1 MRLTKQQFI
10 NRFTEAEMQA
20 ILTAAKASVAVDAW
34 LFRFD
39 NITPEPDGTA
49 IDLGEPGVIYGIS
62 QLEAA
67 GLLAS
72 GRGVEIL
79 GSSVV
84 VDGVPTPTITLTD
97 GQPCF
102 REPEW
107 KVVAGGIYPINQPV
121 EVQSSDGRSCAY
133 QAQYIATGEFA

>member
-1 MRLTKQQFI
+1 MLLTKQQFI
-10 NRFTEAEMQA
+10 NRFTDTEMRA
-20 ILTAAKASVAVDAW
+20 ILTAAKASVDVDAW

-39 NITPEPDGTA
+39 NITPASDGTA
-49 IDLGEPGVIYGIS
+49 IDLGEPGVIDGIS

-67 GLLAS
+67 GLLAA
-72 GRGVEIL
+72 GRGAEIL
-79 GSSVV
+79 SSPVD
-84 VDGVPTPTITLTD
+84 VDGVPTPTIVLTD

-107 KVVAGGIYPINQPV
+107 RVVAGGIYPINQPV
-121 EVQSSDGRSCAY
+121 EVRSSDGRSCAY